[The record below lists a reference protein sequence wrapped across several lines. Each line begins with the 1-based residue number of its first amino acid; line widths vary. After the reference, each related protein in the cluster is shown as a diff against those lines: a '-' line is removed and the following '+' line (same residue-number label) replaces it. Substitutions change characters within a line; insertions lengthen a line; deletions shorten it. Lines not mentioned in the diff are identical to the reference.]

1 MTIRVYNSLSRKKEE
16 FVPAKGKKVGMYV
29 CGPTVYDYFH
39 IGNARIFII
48 FDVIRRYLCWRGY
61 DVTFVQNFT
70 DIDDKMIKRAG
81 ELGIPVSELAERYIE
96 AYFADA
102 EALGVRRADYHPRA
116 TEHIPEI
123 IEIIDKLLAGG
134 LAYNLDGDIY
144 FHTPA
149 FAGYG
154 RLSHQPLDE
163 LVAGARI
170 EVDRRKKH
178 PLDFALWKKQKPGE
192 PAWESPWGKG
202 RPGWHVEC
210 SAMAMKY
217 LGETV
222 DIHGGGPDLAFPHH
236 ENEKAQSEGVTGRS
250 FVRYWMHAGYLN
262 VNREKMSKSLGNVLT
277 VRDLR
282 RTVDPLVIRFF
293 MLSAHYRSPINFA
306 PELLDQAQSGLER
319 LNNVV
324 YNLRD
329 LREKLPQ
336 ANGSSTQGWRKA
348 VNLEE
353 YRERFTVVMDD
364 DFNTAD
370 AISVLFDLARAVNS
384 YLKEESPA
392 REAVEEI
399 LSFFEETG
407 DILGFFAPP
416 EKEELDAKI
425 MEMIARR
432 QAAREAKNWAEADAI
447 RDELL
452 AMGIILE
459 DTPQGV
465 RWRRK

>member
-1 MTIRVYNSLSRKKEE
+1 
-16 FVPAKGKKVGMYV
+16 
-29 CGPTVYDYFH
+29 
-39 IGNARIFII
+39 
-48 FDVIRRYLCWRGY
+48 
-61 DVTFVQNFT
+61 
-70 DIDDKMIKRAG
+70 
-81 ELGIPVSELAERYIE
+81 
-96 AYFADA
+96 
-102 EALGVRRADYHPRA
+102 
-116 TEHIPEI
+116 
-123 IEIIDKLLAGG
+123 
-134 LAYNLDGDIY
+134 
-144 FHTPA
+144 
-149 FAGYG
+149 
-154 RLSHQPLDE
+154 
-163 LVAGARI
+163 
-170 EVDRRKKH
+170 
-178 PLDFALWKKQKPGE
+178 
-192 PAWESPWGKG
+192 
-202 RPGWHVEC
+202 
-210 SAMAMKY
+210 
-217 LGETV
+217 
-222 DIHGGGPDLAFPHH
+222 
-236 ENEKAQSEGVTGRS
+236 
-250 FVRYWMHAGYLN
+250 
-262 VNREKMSKSLGNVLT
+262 MSKSLGNVLT

-353 YRERFTVVMDD
+353 YRKRFTAAMDD

-370 AISVLFDLARAVNS
+370 AIAVLFDLARAVNS
-384 YLKEESPA
+384 YLKEESPV